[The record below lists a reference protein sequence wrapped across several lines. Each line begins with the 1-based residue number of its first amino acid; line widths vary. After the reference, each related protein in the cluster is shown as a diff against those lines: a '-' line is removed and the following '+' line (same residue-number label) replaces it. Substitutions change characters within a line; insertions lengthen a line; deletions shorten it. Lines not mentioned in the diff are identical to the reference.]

1 VRSKT
6 YIPIILILNQF
17 KRYMPHLKHIGLT
30 NFRVF
35 GERTDIALAPLTILT
50 GTNSSGKSS
59 VLKAMQLLQEN
70 IADIGFLNF
79 SDGEHKLGDF
89 YMALNRDATDE
100 TIVFTLPFEYEGM
113 TDRMYMDWIYNVDTS
128 NDLQNGKLM
137 RVSVCL
143 KKNGHEVI
151 GITPCDKIDIDL
163 DYFRNLRG
171 SMNFWINVSETSI
184 WQNIEKRFYH
194 VSELYR
200 NIEDNLDNPSDDNIL
215 NSIRRLSIGIEKE
228 KDREIF
234 DKYKTKKELL
244 TYVIKLLESV
254 KEKLKLEYPFENDKE
269 LSVLME
275 TTFFEVEKIY
285 YESFQSGIQSTKKH
299 YNNQGDEFNLD
310 ALIDYLPMEN
320 YLDMMHINHFFI
332 FNKEKEQNIIT
343 RFLQLVRNEGS
354 LNIEIETSIF
364 GGDKKSKPLITDIYS
379 TVAKILQEGFK
390 KYRKG
395 TLKAFQKDNLY
406 FLEAVRANTQ
416 RIYTWQSQGTTFNQL
431 LLELVKSCKQ
441 WQIDFIEH
449 WLKEFGIGNELKFK
463 LNEHGIGA
471 SITIDDRPL
480 ADLGYG
486 VTQFL
491 PILIK
496 LVTIVK
502 YKYCPPD
509 PWSENGWA
517 FYDKKILY
525 IEEPETNLHPK
536 LQSKLADMFVDACQ
550 KFNLQII
557 VETHSEYLIRKL
569 QYLTAKK
576 EITPQMT
583 VIHYFYDP
591 KEERPEGE
599 PQVKQ
604 INIQTDGRL
613 TGQFGAGFYDETAR
627 LMTAILTGETL
638 N

>member
-1 VRSKT
+1 
-6 YIPIILILNQF
+6 
-17 KRYMPHLKHIGLT
+17 MPHLKHIGLT

-79 SDGEHKLGDF
+79 SDGEHKLGNFD
-89 YMALNRDATDE
+89 MALNRNAKEKTM
-100 TIVFTLPFEYEGM
+100 VFSLPFEYEGQK
-113 TDRMYMDWIYNVDTS
+113 DKMYMDWIYGVDKS
-128 NDLQNGKLM
+128 NSLQYGKLL
-137 RVSVCL
+137 RLSVCL
-143 KKNGHEVI
+143 KKDRHEVI
-151 GITPCDKIDIDL
+151 GITPWDSIDIDL
-163 DYFRNLRG
+163 EYFNNLRVDL
-171 SMNFWINVSETSI
+171 NFWINMPSI
-184 WQNIEKRFYH
+184 NLDRFYGSKMRH
-194 VSELYR
+194 QKLY
-200 NIEDNLDNPSDDNIL
+200 
-215 NSIRRLSIGIEKE
+215 KM
-228 KDREIF
+228 REIEASVREF
-234 DKYKTKKELL
+234 KMHNPKEGISI
-244 TYVIKLLESV
+244 YVISLLNII
-254 KEKLKLEYPFENDKE
+254 KEKLKKKFHFSDDQELALLFKYEYFKSEKAVFNEIQTPFKKLFKAIFENKNFDDDISAFAGEQYRKMKNAVFSE
-269 LSVLME
+269 I
-275 TTFFEVEKIY
+275 EKD
-285 YESFQSGIQSTKKH
+285 
-299 YNNQGDEFNLD
+299 ND
-310 ALIDYLPMEN
+310 
-320 YLDMMHINHFFI
+320 
-332 FNKEKEQNIIT
+332 NIINT
-343 RFLQLVRNEGS
+343 FWSLSKNEDTYNILGTQRKIADFYPYDGLSGLNDDFTTIYAMVGEILLEAFDISILETPITFKALQR
-354 LNIEIETSIF
+354 
-364 GGDKKSKPLITDIYS
+364 
-379 TVAKILQEGFK
+379 
-390 KYRKG
+390 
-395 TLKAFQKDNLY
+395 DNFY
-406 FLEAVRANTQ
+406 YLEAVRANTQ
-416 RIYTWQSQGTTFNQL
+416 RIYTWQSQGTAFNQL
-431 LLELVKSCKQ
+431 LLELVKSNEE
-441 WQIDFIEH
+441 WQLDFINH
-449 WLKEFGIGNELKFK
+449 WLNEFGIGKELKINV
-463 LNEHGIGA
+463 NEQGIGVT
-471 SITIDDRPL
+471 ITLDGKPL

-491 PILIK
+491 PILIRIC
-496 LVTIVK
+496 TMVK
-502 YKYCPPD
+502 SVPLEDKKVI
-509 PWSENGWA
+509 E
-517 FYDKKILY
+517 DKKILY